1 MKKLFLI
8 QFFCVFLLVFSSCRV
23 QNYGILSYQ
32 EKAIDA
38 ECTLNGEYKISI
50 RKHGSEKKICFSEPS
65 ALSHI
70 SFEIVGE
77 NVTARAGEVEIQ
89 LEPETVRGILALSN
103 VFSLNEGALSTAG
116 ALGERSN
123 MEFQTE
129 YGTYTLTL
137 GKNGLPS
144 RVQIYS
150 AHYRYDISVDAI
162 KLS

>member
-1 MKKLFLI
+1 MKKIFLI
-8 QFFCVFLLVFSSCRV
+8 SFFCIFLLVLSSCRV

-32 EKAIDA
+32 EKKIDA

-50 RKHGSEKKICFSEPS
+50 SKHAEKKKISFLEPS

-70 SFEIVGE
+70 SFEIEGE
-77 NVTARAGEVEIQ
+77 SVTARAGEALISLDGEN
-89 LEPETVRGILALSN
+89 VRGILALSS
-103 VFSLNEGALSTAG
+103 VFSLNESSLATAG
-116 ALGERSN
+116 VLGERSN

-137 GKNGLPS
+137 GKNNLPS

-150 AHYRYDISVDAI
+150 ADYRYDVSIDAI
-162 KLS
+162 MLS